1 MKRRFLFLAA
11 LCLAIV
17 QAWGQT
23 TLASGTCGAEG
34 DGTHITWTLTSD
46 STLTLSGEGAVAD
59 FTHNTQPWQTYLT
72 TIRTAVVG
80 EGVTGIGDW
89 FLCWCNNLTSVT
101 LPEGLESVGDN
112 FLGWCTGLTSLTLPG
127 GLTSVGDNFLIHCM
141 GLTSLTLPDGL
152 TSVGNYFLYECKGLT
167 SVTLPEGLESA
178 GSLFLYGCT
187 GLQEL
192 TAPVA
197 TPPVL
202 GGNGAFEGVS
212 NTIPVYVP
220 AGSEAAYKTAAGWS
234 YFTDYRPI
242 LAVIASGTC
251 GAEGDGSN
259 ITWVLTADS
268 TLTLSGTGAV
278 ADFEL
283 SAQPWQAHLSAIRT
297 AVVGEG
303 VTRIGNFFLYY
314 CTGLDSITL
323 PAGLTGVGEH
333 FLESCESLTSVTLP
347 EGLTSAGDYFLGWCT
362 GLTSLTLPE
371 ELTGVGDNFLI
382 HCMGLTSLTLPDGLT
397 GVDDYFLY
405 ECKGLT
411 SVTLPEGLTVAGNGF
426 LYGCTGLTALTL
438 PDGLESAGD
447 GFLEY
452 CTGLKELTVLAAT
465 PPALGSE
472 DAFNGVSNTIP
483 VYVPAGSTETYATAA
498 GWSYFTDYRPI
509 PTVVAS
515 GTCGAEGDGSN
526 ITWVL
531 TDDGTLT
538 LSGTGAV
545 ADFAESAQPWQAHL
559 SAIRTA
565 VIGDGITRIG
575 DWFLSFCE
583 SLTSVTL
590 PDGLTSVGDGFL
602 GECRGLTSVTLP
614 EGLTSV
620 GSDFLAYCTG
630 LTSLTLPGG
639 LTGVGD
645 YFLYE
650 CTGLTSL
657 TLPDGLESVGHAFL
671 IGCRGLTSLTLPEG
685 LESAGDYFLSLCTGL
700 KELTVL
706 AATPPA
712 VGSNGAFEGV
722 DHAIPV
728 YVPAGSIP
736 AYAGAAVWDYFDT
749 YLPIGTVAHGTC
761 GAEGDGSNIIWYLT
775 ADGTLTLSGTGA
787 VADFKLGAQPWQAHR
802 ASIRTAVVGEGVTGI
817 GNNFLYGCP
826 SLDSITL
833 PETLESVGEGFLAYC
848 TSLSSLT
855 LPGGLTGIGD
865 GFLSDCESLASV
877 TLPGDVTSVGHGFLY
892 GCTALASVTLPEG
905 LESAGDTFL
914 GGCSSLTSVTLPEG
928 LESVGGGFLVGCRGL
943 TSLTLPAG
951 LTVAGDG
958 FLYGC
963 TGLEEL
969 TVLAAEPPAVGS
981 NDAFEDVD
989 NAIPVYVPAG
999 SIEAYKTAAVWS
1011 YFTDYRPLGNT
1022 GIGTPSLAGSVTVA
1036 GGEVRLH
1043 LAGNPEVHVYDMQ
1056 GRHVLSTTEHR
1067 IALPQGSYIIKVGRE
1082 AVKVAL

>member
-1 MKRRFLFLAA
+1 MKRRFLFLTA

-23 TLASGTCGAEG
+23 TVASGTCGAEA
-34 DGTHITWTLTSD
+34 DG
-46 STLTLSGEGAVAD
+46 G
-59 FTHNTQPWQTYLT
+59 
-72 TIRTAVVG
+72 
-80 EGVTGIGDW
+80 
-89 FLCWCNNLTSVT
+89 
-101 LPEGLESVGDN
+101 
-112 FLGWCTGLTSLTLPG
+112 
-127 GLTSVGDNFLIHCM
+127 
-141 GLTSLTLPDGL
+141 
-152 TSVGNYFLYECKGLT
+152 
-167 SVTLPEGLESA
+167 
-178 GSLFLYGCT
+178 
-187 GLQEL
+187 
-192 TAPVA
+192 
-197 TPPVL
+197 
-202 GGNGAFEGVS
+202 
-212 NTIPVYVP
+212 
-220 AGSEAAYKTAAGWS
+220 
-234 YFTDYRPI
+234 
-242 LAVIASGTC
+242 
-251 GAEGDGSN
+251 N
-259 ITWVLTADS
+259 ITWILTDDG

-278 ADFEL
+278 ADFT
-283 SAQPWQAHLSAIRT
+283 SSTQPWQAHLSAIRT

-303 VTRIGNFFLYY
+303 VTGVGNNFLYG
-314 CTGLDSITL
+314 CPSLDSITL
-323 PAGLTGVGEH
+323 PEGLTSVGDYFLSECTSLTSLDLPAGLTSTGDY
-333 FLESCESLTSVTLP
+333 FLSWCDNLTSLTLP
-347 EGLTSAGDYFLGWCT
+347 AGLTSAGDYFLNQC
-362 GLTSLTLPE
+362 S
-371 ELTGVGDNFLI
+371 
-382 HCMGLTSLTLPDGLT
+382 GLTSLTLPDGLT
-397 GVDDYFLY
+397 SVGYCFLYGCGELTALTLPDGLTGVGDYFLSS
-405 ECKGLT
+405 CRGLT
-411 SVTLPEGLTVAGNGF
+411 ALTLPEGLTVAGDYF
-426 LYGCTGLTALTL
+426 LYQCRGLTALTL
-438 PDGLESAGD
+438 PGGLTSAGD
-447 GFLEY
+447 YFLSL

-483 VYVPAGSTETYATAA
+483 VYVPAGSEAAYKTAA
-498 GWSYFTDYRPI
+498 GWSYFTDYRPL

-531 TDDGTLT
+531 TSDSTLT

-545 ADFAESAQPWQAHL
+545 ANFTYGAQPWEAYL

-565 VIGDGITRIG
+565 VVGEGVTRIG
-575 DWFLSFCE
+575 NWFLSFCE

-855 LPGGLTGIGD
+855 LPGGLTGGSSAIAK
-865 GFLSDCESLASV
+865 ASPPSPC
-877 TLPGDVTSVGHGFLY
+877 PGT
-892 GCTALASVTLPEG
+892 
-905 LESAGDTFL
+905 
-914 GGCSSLTSVTLPEG
+914 
-928 LESVGGGFLVGCRGL
+928 
-943 TSLTLPAG
+943 
-951 LTVAGDG
+951 
-958 FLYGC
+958 
-963 TGLEEL
+963 
-969 TVLAAEPPAVGS
+969 
-981 NDAFEDVD
+981 
-989 NAIPVYVPAG
+989 
-999 SIEAYKTAAVWS
+999 
-1011 YFTDYRPLGNT
+1011 
-1022 GIGTPSLAGSVTVA
+1022 
-1036 GGEVRLH
+1036 
-1043 LAGNPEVHVYDMQ
+1043 
-1056 GRHVLSTTEHR
+1056 
-1067 IALPQGSYIIKVGRE
+1067 
-1082 AVKVAL
+1082 

>member
-1 MKRRFLFLAA
+1 MKRRFLLLTA

-167 SVTLPEGLESA
+167 SVTLPDGLESA

-242 LAVIASGTC
+242 PTVVASGTC
-251 GAEGDGSN
+251 GAEGDGTH
-259 ITWVLTADS
+259 ITWTLTDDG

-333 FLESCESLTSVTLP
+333 FLESCESLTSLTLP
-347 EGLTSAGDYFLGWCT
+347 AGLTSVEGFFLSFCKS
-362 GLTSLTLPE
+362 LTSLTLPE
-371 ELTGVGDNFLI
+371 GLESVGQ
-382 HCMGLTSLTLPDGLT
+382 
-397 GVDDYFLY
+397 
-405 ECKGLT
+405 
-411 SVTLPEGLTVAGNGF
+411 GF
-426 LYGCTGLTALTL
+426 LYGCTGLTSVTL
-438 PDGLESAGD
+438 PAGLASVGNY
-447 GFLEY
+447 FLGS
-452 CTGLKELTVLAAT
+452 CTGLEELTVLAAT
-465 PPALGSE
+465 PPTLGSYG
-472 DAFNGVSNTIP
+472 AFEEVDHAIP
-483 VYVPAGSTETYATAA
+483 VYVPAGSTEAYKTAA
-498 GWSYFTDYRPI
+498 GWDYFTDYRPL

-531 TDDGTLT
+531 T
-538 LSGTGAV
+538 
-545 ADFAESAQPWQAHL
+545 
-559 SAIRTA
+559 
-565 VIGDGITRIG
+565 
-575 DWFLSFCE
+575 
-583 SLTSVTL
+583 
-590 PDGLTSVGDGFL
+590 
-602 GECRGLTSVTLP
+602 
-614 EGLTSV
+614 
-620 GSDFLAYCTG
+620 SD
-630 LTSLTLPGG
+630 S
-639 LTGVGD
+639 
-645 YFLYE
+645 
-650 CTGLTSL
+650 
-657 TLPDGLESVGHAFL
+657 
-671 IGCRGLTSLTLPEG
+671 
-685 LESAGDYFLSLCTGL
+685 
-700 KELTVL
+700 
-706 AATPPA
+706 
-712 VGSNGAFEGV
+712 
-722 DHAIPV
+722 
-728 YVPAGSIP
+728 
-736 AYAGAAVWDYFDT
+736 
-749 YLPIGTVAHGTC
+749 
-761 GAEGDGSNIIWYLT
+761 
-775 ADGTLTLSGTGA
+775 TLTLSGTGA

-848 TSLSSLT
+848 TSLASLT

-969 TVLAAEPPAVGS
+969 TVRAATPPSIGS
-981 NDAFEDVD
+981 EDAFEDVDNAIPVYVPAGSIEAYKTAAVWDYFDTYLPIGTVAHGTCGAEGDGSNIIWYLTADGTLTLSGTGEVAGYEVWDSPWEEHADAIRTAVVMEGVTGIGDNFLSNCHALTSITLPEGLTSVGHGFLSYCESLTSATLPDGLTSVGDGFLCECRGLTSLTLPEGLESVGEGFLIGCRGLTSLTLPDGLKSVGGEFLSSCFGLTSLTLPEGLESIGDVFLGWCTGLTSLTLPEGVKSIGDAFLYGCTGLEELTVRAATPPSIGSEDAFGDVD